1 MKHTIYGG
9 RVKGFTLIEAL
20 LVLGIFAVAIA
31 FLAPIAISESA
42 SQRAKSEGQII
53 AAIGKKIQSIY
64 DRPASYAGLTTT
76 RANQLN
82 VFPESM
88 GDPAVNSFGAQVAV
102 QTPPDN
108 PKTPT
113 ANGARQFQIDWPGVT
128 ADVCSELA
136 SDPLGAIGVDVD
148 GVEVYNRGVSDVDI
162 GAIAANCEDGVTV
175 SFIFGKN

>member
-1 MKHTIYGG
+1 MKHTTYG
-9 RVKGFTLIEAL
+9 RAKGFTLIEAL
-20 LVLGIFAVAIA
+20 FVLGILAVAIA
-31 FLAPIAISESA
+31 FLAPIAISEGA

-53 AAIGKKIQSIY
+53 TAIGKKLQSIY
-64 DRPASYAGLTTT
+64 DRPASYAGLTTA

-88 GDPAVNSFGAQVAV
+88 GNPAVNSFGGQVAV

-128 ADVCSELA
+128 ADVCAELA
-136 SDPLGAIGVDVD
+136 SDPLSAIGVDVD
-148 GVEVYNRGVSDVDI
+148 GVEVYNRGVSDVDV
-162 GAIAANCEDGVTV
+162 GAIAANCDDGVTV